1 MTHPL
6 PVNIIIDFEDA
17 FNSYSGV
24 PISIVSDTRCLIL
37 AGFNVVLWYS
47 NKSKTREINLWIERT
62 FSFEQRLRIK
72 LNSTRPSNPKMWVH
86 QVLPWLSRSKIDCD
100 ISISHLFPRLP
111 LKGYHQRILRIYD
124 PFGSHRNTLITFFTA
139 LYNGARLKHAL
150 AWAIRTYSY
159 SSLNKEQSVKVY
171 ISKTTKQLCKDIYRD
186 KQSLDFV
193 IYPTVQ
199 FAFEDSPYDFQQNKT
214 SIPNRP
220 YFIFIGGQRQRKR
233 PLPIVKLWAEALNQY
248 DFDLVIVG
256 RIEEQLFSDG
266 MKVARNLSRLRLLA
280 GLSVYELRKNIELS
294 SGVVFNS
301 FGEGF
306 GYPIAEAMFLKK
318 PVICNDLPVFREIG
332 EGYPLF
338 YDLGDYKA
346 ALEILAGIISRRID
360 LPKQAPTWLGLE
372 ESVKLWQI
380 AITSSVDINKR
391 FR

>member
-6 PVNIIIDFEDA
+6 PLNIVIDFEDA
-17 FNSYSGV
+17 LNSYSGV
-24 PISIVSDTRCLIL
+24 PISIVSDTHCIIL

-47 NKSKTREINLWIERT
+47 DKSKTLEINRWMEST
-62 FSFEQRLRIK
+62 FSYEQRLRIK
-72 LNSTRPSNPKMWVH
+72 LNSTRPSNPKMWLH
-86 QVLPWLSRSKIDCD
+86 QVLPWLFRSKIDCD

-111 LKGYHQRILRIYD
+111 LKGYHQRILRVYD
-124 PFGSHRNTLITFFTA
+124 PFGSHRNTIITFFTA

-159 SSLNKEQSVKVY
+159 SNLNKEQSVKIY

-199 FAFEDSPYDFQQNKT
+199 FAFASSPYALNKDKT
-214 SIPNRP
+214 SIPTRP

-233 PLPIVKLWAEALNQY
+233 PLPIVKLWAEALTQF

-266 MKVARNLSRLRLLA
+266 MKVSRNLDRLRLLA
-280 GLSVYELRKNIELS
+280 GLSVYELKKNIELS
-294 SGVVFNS
+294 SGVIFNS
-301 FGEGF
+301 LGEGF

-338 YDLGDYKA
+338 YASGDYEA
-346 ALEILAGIISRRID
+346 ALEILAGIINGSIN
-360 LPKQAPTWLGLE
+360 LPKETPSWLGLE
-372 ESVKLWQI
+372 KSVELWQI
-380 AITSSVDINKR
+380 ALTSSVEVNKR
-391 FR
+391 FN